1 MLNTTS
7 GLAFEHERVV
17 AMQAVRD
24 AATLCRAV
32 QRGVNLQA
40 MDKKDRSPVT
50 VADFGSQALVCRVL
64 EEAFPADPVVAE
76 EDSGELRQ
84 PAHAESLA
92 KVLRFVTEVQAG
104 VDQESLL
111 RWIDRGGAL
120 GGARDRFWTL
130 DPIDGTKG
138 FLRGEQYAIALAL
151 IVEGRI
157 EVAAMACPNLPTA
170 PENDGVAGTGSLFV
184 AVRGQGAE
192 LYPLDGDLPATP
204 VRVSARDDWG
214 LVRFCESVESG
225 HSAHDWSATVAHRL
239 GITAPPVRLDSQ
251 AKYAVVARGEAD
263 IYLRLPTKADY
274 REKIWDHAS
283 GALILAE
290 AGGVVT
296 DLDGRPLD
304 FARGRELSENRGVVA
319 TNGPLHDRVLAALAE
334 TFRPA

>member
-1 MLNTTS
+1 MLKTNS
-7 GLAFEHERVV
+7 GLAFERERAV
-17 AMQAVRD
+17 AIQAVRD

-32 QRGVNLQA
+32 QRGVGLQA

-50 VADFGSQALVCRVL
+50 VADFGSQALICRVL

-76 EDSGELRQ
+76 EDAGELRQ
-84 PAHAESLA
+84 PAHAQALG
-92 KVLRFVTEVQAG
+92 KVLRFVAEIRPG
-104 VDQESLL
+104 VDRESLC

-120 GGARDRFWTL
+120 GGPAERFWTL

-151 IVEGRI
+151 IVAGRI
-157 EVAAMACPNLPTA
+157 EVAAMACPNLPPA
-170 PENDGVAGTGSLFV
+170 LEEGAAGAGSLLV

-192 LYPLDGDLPATP
+192 LHPLDGGLSATP
-204 VRVSARDDWG
+204 IRVSDRADWG

-239 GITAPPVRLDSQ
+239 GITTPPVRLDSQ

-263 IYLRLPTKADY
+263 VYLRLPTKADY

-290 AGGVVT
+290 AGGMVT

-319 TNGPLHDRVLAALAE
+319 TNGRLHDRLLAALSE
-334 TFRPA
+334 TLRPA

>member
-7 GLAFEHERVV
+7 GLAFERERAV
-17 AMQAVRD
+17 AIQAVRD

-50 VADFGSQALVCRVL
+50 VADFGSQALVCRAL
-64 EEAFPADPVVAE
+64 EEAFPEDPVVAE
-76 EDSGELRQ
+76 EDSRELRQ
-84 PAHAESLA
+84 PAHAESLS
-92 KVLRFVTEVQAG
+92 KVLRFVTELRAG
-104 VDQESLL
+104 VDQESVC
-111 RWIDRGGAL
+111 RWIDRGGAQ
-120 GGARDRFWTL
+120 GGGSERFWTL

-138 FLRGEQYAIALAL
+138 FLRGEQYAVALAL
-151 IVEGRI
+151 IVGGRI
-157 EVAAMACPNLPTA
+157 EVAAMACPNLPA
-170 PENDGVAGTGSLFV
+170 PDQDGSAGTGSLLV

-192 LYPLDGDLPATP
+192 LSPLDGPWSPTP
-204 VRVSARDDWG
+204 IRVSERDDWG

-225 HSAHDWSATVAHRL
+225 HSAHDWSATVADRL
-239 GITAPPVRLDSQ
+239 GITTAPVRLDSQ
-251 AKYAVVARGEAD
+251 AKYAVVARGDAD

-290 AGGVVT
+290 AGGTIT

-304 FARGRELSENRGVVA
+304 FTLGRELAGNRGIVA
-319 TNGPLHDRVLAALAE
+319 TNGPLHDRVVAALAE
-334 TFRPA
+334 TFRSA